1 MRAATPRPR
10 ALYENVNEILMRH
23 FSCRPF
29 VPKELPHRRCC
40 RHVLMYLTVLQYK
53 IRATLFYAGG
63 GIINQGALLLVLCVL
78 PLALLVRKCR
88 TSVTIAVMYKCE
100 CLR

>member
-1 MRAATPRPR
+1 M
-10 ALYENVNEILMRH
+10 LG
-23 FSCRPF
+23 
-29 VPKELPHRRCC
+29 
-40 RHVLMYLTVLQYK
+40 
-53 IRATLFYAGG
+53 GG